1 MNMGMLLMVC
11 SAIAALCVAGTLASN
26 PVGIAAVAL
35 AGVVAAVYSVVTG
48 FSIRDLVRSCKQVK
62 QVKEEGLVTVQSLQP
77 VLTPVTPNPKMSEV
91 GKRVGYGITAAGTA
105 AAAGAGGYFATQ
117 AAVGYGITAAGTA
130 AATGAGGN
138 GLVASIWR
146 FLEEVVGTLLGV
158 SGTGAAATAGT
169 VAACAC
175 AFLPYAL
182 MAFSILVSVCSV
194 IQSIADLY
202 SAKVPVT
209 SKCFSS
215 VIDNYKDTKDYKGGP
230 DLLNHDEIE
239 DYKQEKKAGMRMLK
253 WLTPPLAASPTC
265 RILTAA
271 AGVVMVIAAAFLCS
285 PLPCTCTIA
294 IVAPLVSC
302 LFYGYAAY
310 ACKRR
315 GRKSVIPDTSPC
327 IETTAE
333 PLEQS
338 PPSTPEQEVC
348 ADPTVTALVH
358 NTQDWEPV
366 PTCSSVEVVSGD
378 LHSKGVGTTEE
389 QGLKQNTDQGWEPVA
404 KTDGSCTA
412 KTAPEKVA
420 KAAKTTEKVAK
431 ATFGGTGGKVAST
444 TGTAAKAAPEQNPSS
459 KCGKST
465 LNSSLHALASQSDF
479 LAAAS
484 DLYSA
489 VTSDGG
495 WEPVPAAPTL
505 SAKTARAR

>member
-1 MNMGMLLMVC
+1 MGMLLMVC
-11 SAIAALCVAGTLASN
+11 SVIAALCVAGT
-26 PVGIAAVAL
+26 VAL
-35 AGVVAAVYSVVTG
+35 TSPWMVAMAGVAAVLWAVITG

-77 VLTPVTPNPKMSEV
+77 VLTPVTPNVSEV

-315 GRKSVIPDTSPC
+315 GRKKSVIPDTSPC
-327 IETTAE
+327 ME
-333 PLEQS
+333 
-338 PPSTPEQEVC
+338 C
-348 ADPTVTALVH
+348 
-358 NTQDWEPV
+358 
-366 PTCSSVEVVSGD
+366 
-378 LHSKGVGTTEE
+378 
-389 QGLKQNTDQGWEPVA
+389 
-404 KTDGSCTA
+404 
-412 KTAPEKVA
+412 
-420 KAAKTTEKVAK
+420 
-431 ATFGGTGGKVAST
+431 
-444 TGTAAKAAPEQNPSS
+444 
-459 KCGKST
+459 
-465 LNSSLHALASQSDF
+465 
-479 LAAAS
+479 
-484 DLYSA
+484 
-489 VTSDGG
+489 
-495 WEPVPAAPTL
+495 
-505 SAKTARAR
+505 